1 MVAVRNSL
9 THFGPER
16 NMSHTS
22 RSEFQGVLAR
32 REKRLAY
39 LLLLPTFMLVLA
51 IVLLPLVANF
61 WISFKP
67 VTLGDLRP
75 PSLVIKEAARGTIAA
90 PGDVF
95 RIEYRFRN
103 SSMKYTLVD
112 TSLRDTLPNGF
123 TITALDPACEIVS
136 AAGAR
141 NIVCKL
147 GDLDEKARGKV
158 VIEAVLEDP
167 LLTSKDILKASK
179 PETVFTA
186 PNVMTSFD
194 FTIENFEKVFSA
206 AEFWDVLKTS
216 VYYTVFG
223 TAGALLF
230 GLFAA
235 QIMQKTFPGRSVIR
249 GLLLFPY
256 VAPVIAVAFSWVV
269 LFDPFS
275 GVVNAMLL
283 QAGVADGP
291 INFFGQRK
299 VDISLFGLTIEFPV
313 ALSMVILFEVWRYF
327 PLSFLFILARMQSI
341 PADIYEAAEMD
352 GATPLQQF
360 RFLSLPFIAGILAVL
375 FLLRFIWTFNKFDDI
390 FLLTGGN
397 AGTRTLTVNVYEQ
410 AFAISNLGAG
420 AAVAVVIFV
429 FLLVFSI
436 IFIRFSP
443 KDAG

>member
-299 VDISLFGLTIEFPV
+299 VDISLFGLTIELPV